1 MVAPAPF
8 FLDADSI
15 RRQQAAALSVAC
27 ARLHATMADNAL
39 CESPAH
45 SCVVLAVAV
54 CDALEG
60 VGVRFANRDMA
71 EENVAVG
78 LWAGIATVSADAQL
92 DGDQAVAVC
101 PVFAWLA
108 PVLHMLGAVAESVAG
123 AGPLDVS
130 PEMLDTFR
138 HQLAAEHV

>member
-1 MVAPAPF
+1 MVAHAPF
-8 FLDADSI
+8 FLDGDSV
-15 RRQQAAALSVAC
+15 RRQQAVALSGAC
-27 ARLHATMADNAL
+27 GRLHAMMADHTL

-60 VGVRFANRDMA
+60 VGVRFANREMA

-92 DGDQAVAVC
+92 DGGSVC

-108 PVLHMLGAVAESVAG
+108 PVLHMLGAVADSVAG
-123 AGPLDVS
+123 PAPLDVS
-130 PEMLDTFR
+130 QEMLDTFR
-138 HQLAAEHV
+138 HQLDAEHV